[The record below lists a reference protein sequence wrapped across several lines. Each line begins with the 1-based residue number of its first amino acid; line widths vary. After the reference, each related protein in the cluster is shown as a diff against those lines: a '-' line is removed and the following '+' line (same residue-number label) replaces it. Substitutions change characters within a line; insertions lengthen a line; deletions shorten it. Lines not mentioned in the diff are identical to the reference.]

1 MTVELS
7 QKAVLSFMRRR
18 HSSCTVLSV
27 NECVTLLTHRLSL
40 LVKEHSTILTG
51 MRLWY
56 LVFDLFEPEIPL
68 DDAVVVWMRVAPRG

>member
-1 MTVELS
+1 
-7 QKAVLSFMRRR
+7 
-18 HSSCTVLSV
+18 
-27 NECVTLLTHRLSL
+27 
-40 LVKEHSTILTG
+40 